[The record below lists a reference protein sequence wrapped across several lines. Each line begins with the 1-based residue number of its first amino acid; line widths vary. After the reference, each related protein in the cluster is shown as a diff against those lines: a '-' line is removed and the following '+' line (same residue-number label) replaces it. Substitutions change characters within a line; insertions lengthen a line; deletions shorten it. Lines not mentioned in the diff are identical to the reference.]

1 MKLYYQ
7 AKRNLGCEEL
17 QLYKLIIFGPPGVG
31 KSSLFKVLLG
41 KNPDTVRNSTGAFNR
56 KLVQAKVAITTP
68 TSESKS
74 SWHLV
79 NIKDEISRL
88 RSIIERVIKK
98 RKSAEVGLPA
108 DFISH
113 NESQM
118 KIEEE
123 LFKPSVAESA
133 EIKYASILMVCY
145 DSGGQPEFFDI
156 MPALTTIPT
165 GNIMV
170 FNLTKDLYSKID
182 SEYYEE
188 GESSQSQY
196 QAHYTTAELMK
207 TAIANIQSYS
217 AEKISSVTS
226 SSSSSGSN
234 AGRLLVVGTHLDL
247 CGKTSREKQRIIDKM
262 ETVMCNDILAGKL
275 MQMVHCDFDGR
286 IIHCISNKDSV
297 GRDKAAQKIRT
308 AIEDMSKQHEK
319 SYSEVPINW
328 LLFQLE
334 IQLEMQLTGK
344 EYIGW
349 NKCVEIAKDCYIKE
363 NEVGSVLMYF
373 HELGVLLHYKEVD
386 GLKDI
391 IFCNPQW
398 LFDQLTELI
407 KIKYKATPMIQKN
420 INKGTL
426 DKQQLCKL
434 YSKKLDLKGELKFEN
449 LLELFVH
456 LKIMSKLPNKPDQY
470 FMPALL
476 NPAPTNISLQEQI
489 GKKVHDTMLVK
500 FKDRYFPR
508 GMFCCLVT
516 QLSQNGWEIQ
526 CMHAYKN
533 LIVFQNLPN
542 QYIVLYD
549 EINYMEVEIHCNE
562 ETNFQTNHYE
572 VCITL
577 NDCLT
582 KVCEMFQMNCNFELG
597 FVCKNCKIFAGVESL
612 NQYSLSTKYCCRE
625 CGSSFDLNHG
635 QLVWFLPPNIFKL
648 QV

>member
-1 MKLYYQ
+1 M
-7 AKRNLGCEEL
+7 
-17 QLYKLIIFGPPGVG
+17 G
-31 KSSLFKVLLG
+31 KSSLFNVLLG
-41 KNPDTVRNSTGAFNR
+41 KNPDIVRNSTGAFDR
-56 KLVQAKVAITTP
+56 KLVQAKVAVTTL
-68 TSESKS
+68 TSQSKS
-74 SWHLV
+74 SWHLIC
-79 NIKDEISRL
+79 IKDEISRL
-88 RSIIERVIKK
+88 RSIIEGVIEKQ
-98 RKSAEVGLPA
+98 KSAEVGLPA

-113 NESQM
+113 NKPQM
-118 KIEEE
+118 KVEEE
-123 LFKPSVAESA
+123 LFKPPVAVPA
-133 EIKYASILMVCY
+133 EIKYASSLMVCY
-145 DSGGQPEFFDI
+145 DSGGQPEFFDV

-170 FNLTKDLYSKID
+170 FNLTKDLDSKID
-182 SEYYEE
+182 SEFYEE

-217 AEKISSVTS
+217 AAEKISSDIS
-226 SSSSSGSN
+226 IASSGSN
-234 AGRLLVVGTHLDL
+234 AGCLLVVGTHLDL
-247 CGKTSREKQRIIDKM
+247 CDKTNHKKQQMITKM
-262 ETVMCNDILAGKL
+262 ERVMCNDILAGKP
-275 MQMVHCDFDGR
+275 MQMVHCDSDGR

-334 IQLEMQLTGK
+334 IQLEMQHTGK

-373 HELGVLLHYKEVD
+373 HELGILLHYKEVD

-391 IFCNPQW
+391 IFSNPQW

-407 KIKYKATPMIQKN
+407 KFKYKATPMIQKN
-420 INKGTL
+420 INKGIL
-426 DKQQLCKL
+426 DKRDLCKF

-449 LLELFVH
+449 LLELFAY
-456 LKIMSKLPNKPDQY
+456 LKIISKLPNKPDQY

-516 QLSQNGWEIQ
+516 QLSQSGWEIQ
-526 CMHAYKN
+526 CTQAYKN
-533 LIVFQNLPN
+533 LIVFQDLPN
-542 QYIVLYD
+542 QNIVLFD
-549 EINYMEVEIHCNE
+549 KIKYMEVEMHCNKE
-562 ETNFQTNHYE
+562 NDFQTNHYE
-572 VCITL
+572 VCIAL
-577 NDCLT
+577 HDCLT
-582 KVCEMFQMNCNFELG
+582 KVCKMFQMNCDFELG
-597 FVCKNCKIFAGVESL
+597 FFCKNCKTFAGVKPL
-612 NQYSLSTKYCCRE
+612 NQYSFSTKYFCRE
-625 CGSSFDLNHG
+625 CEISFKLNDG
-635 QLVWFLPPNIFKL
+635 QLVWFLPPDIFKP
-648 QV
+648 QVQLVAMQIRS